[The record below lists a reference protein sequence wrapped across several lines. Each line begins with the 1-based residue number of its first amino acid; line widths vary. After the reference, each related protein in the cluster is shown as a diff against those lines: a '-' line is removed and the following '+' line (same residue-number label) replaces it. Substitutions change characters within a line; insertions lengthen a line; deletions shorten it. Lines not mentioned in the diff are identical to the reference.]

1 MFERATGMERIPP
14 CLGMARTPFRSVTCG
29 RVLTGRPFARMQY
42 GGHPLLFAARGGHW
56 AVVKIL
62 LEAGAAR
69 EHIDP
74 VRGEGGEGGEGGQ
87 VRVLRTA

>member
-1 MFERATGMERIPP
+1 
-14 CLGMARTPFRSVTCG
+14 
-29 RVLTGRPFARMQY
+29 
-42 GGHPLLFAARGGHW
+42 
-56 AVVKIL
+56 VVKIL